1 MKRDITRILVLWFG
15 LGTALNHL
23 WGTGG
28 IEDSSILSLSSI
40 ILWNLIIWHSQFTK
54 VDMQSQLVR
63 ALSNLS
69 AFVVI
74 LFFACFLLLFLI
86 FSLFYLG
93 EELFLHDNYLK
104 RLAAGE
110 VSWEEKTMAQNNMIA
125 FLMFWMVLKSLNF
138 FEWCEV
144 NSLFLWGKGE

>member
-1 MKRDITRILVLWFG
+1 MKRDITRILVLWVG
-15 LGTALNHL
+15 LVTALNNL

-28 IEDSSILSLSSI
+28 MEDDSILSLSSI

-63 ALSNLS
+63 ALSHLS
-69 AFVVI
+69 VFVVI
-74 LFFACFLLLFLI
+74 LFFVGFLLSFI
-86 FSLFYLG
+86 FFFPTYSG
-93 EELFLHDNYLK
+93 EELFLQDDYSK

-110 VSWEEKTMAQNNMIA
+110 ASWEEKTMAQNNMIA

-138 FEWCEV
+138 FEWCRV